1 MIILQG
7 LPKMDMLGESD
18 PFVKVFFIKIIVYY
32 SFENKLF
39 AWDNLLWRCSSCLIV
54 EKASALLLKGGRSA
68 NLTKKKLAMTNGR
81 AGF

>member
-18 PFVKVFFIKIIVYY
+18 PFVKVFFYQHNCVY
-32 SFENKLF
+32 SSENKLY
-39 AWDNLLWRCSSCLIV
+39 AWYNLLWRCSSCLIV

-68 NLTKKKLAMTNGR
+68 NLTKKCND
-81 AGF
+81 